1 MTLAPN
7 STNIASTQAPSDLL
21 DALLGVFSA
30 KGFEGASL
38 AELSRACDRSKA
50 SLYHH
55 FPGGKAEMIQVLKE
69 RCINDL
75 DQHAFAHLRALATTK
90 PSPEGRSEKVAW
102 RALET
107 FIDGFDDYLQAHN
120 GHCLLATLA
129 LTQPDLLAPDT
140 QRHLTDWQHLLR
152 SLFEQL
158 GHKPKRARRS
168 AHALL
173 ARLYGS
179 LTLAAMGTGV
189 STQQAC
195 ELLKKDLQK
204 DRKRD
209 LRLNLRRGEHKKRT

>member
-7 STNIASTQAPSDLL
+7 STNIASSQAPDDLL

-30 KGFEGASL
+30 RGFDGASL
-38 AELSRACDRSKA
+38 AELSRACERSKA

-55 FPGGKAEMIQVLKE
+55 FPGGKAEMVQVLVE

-75 DQHAFAHLRALATTK
+75 DRRAFAHLRAPAATK
-90 PSPEGRSEKVAW
+90 PSNKKTSQDVAFQ
-102 RALET
+102 ALET
-107 FIDGFDDYLQAHN
+107 FIDGFDGYLRAHK

-129 LTQPDLLAPDT
+129 LTQPALLTPLP
-140 QRHLTDWQHLLR
+140 QQHLSDWLR
-152 SLFEQL
+152 LLTAVFEQL
-158 GHKPKRARRS
+158 GHKPKRARRT

-179 LTLAAMGTGV
+179 LTLAAMGSGY

-195 ELLKKDLQK
+195 EFLKKDLRK
-204 DRKRD
+204 DRKR
-209 LRLNLRRGEHKKRT
+209 EHQKRT